1 MNLAPIPIPTI
12 PIIGLILAGGQGR
25 RMGGVDKGLVELD
38 GRPMIAQV
46 IARLRPQVDVL
57 LINANRN
64 ADTYAVLGAPVVA
77 DRHAGFVGPL
87 AGLDAGLHHA
97 GEDDREAWVLTCPCD
112 SPALPLDLVARLH
125 RAVLAAGADVAMA
138 RADGQLQPVF
148 LLAHTRCAASLAAYL
163 AGGER
168 KIDRWVLAQKHVL
181 VDFDGCPEAFA
192 NINTASELAQQQKK

>member
-1 MNLAPIPIPTI
+1 MSLAPI

-38 GRPMIAQV
+38 GRPMIAYV
-46 IARLRPQVDVL
+46 IARLRPQVDAL

-64 ADTYAVLGAPVVA
+64 ADTYAALGAPVVA
-77 DRHAGFVGPL
+77 DRHTGFVGPL

-97 GEDDREAWVLTCPCD
+97 GESDGDAWVLTCPCD
-112 SPALPLDLVARLH
+112 SPKLPEDLVARLH
-125 RAVLAAGADVAMA
+125 SAVLVAGAEVAMA
-138 RADGQLQPVF
+138 RAGGRLQPVF
-148 LLAHTRCAASLAAYL
+148 LLAHTRSAASLAAYL
-163 AGGER
+163 AGGDR

-192 NINTASELAQQQKK
+192 NINTADELARQQKG